1 MQKTRTGRYSPPK
14 GQEPFETPKGVAPSL
29 GAAHPTRRN
38 GANTHLHE
46 AALHIHLDTKVEP
59 TGYNK
64 IAGSQAHRERR
75 VLMKKIAFKR
85 FEREAREIDPCDF
98 CKRNTCF
105 GCPHSEVAND

>member
-1 MQKTRTGRYSPPK
+1 MISQSIPK
-14 GQEPFETPKGVAPSL
+14 KGSL

-46 AALHIHLDTKVEP
+46 AALHIYLDTKVEL

-75 VLMKKIAFKR
+75 MLMKKIAFKC

-98 CKRNTCF
+98 CNRNICF
-105 GCPHSEVAND
+105 GCPHAEEETSKGGEDE